1 MARQGPAFQNIE
13 HSTLNNGDRLEALSY
28 VISVNSA
35 FTSFRHDR
43 PRSPAVLAPVAAGQ
57 LLKNLASLRLGVF
70 ALKPACTP
78 AELR

>member
-1 MARQGPAFQNIE
+1 LVLVVLVYPDAVSVRRKF
-13 HSTLNNGDRLEALSY
+13 
-28 VISVNSA
+28 ISVNSA
-35 FTSFRHDR
+35 FTSFRRDR

-57 LLKNLASLRLGVF
+57 LLKKLASLRLGVF